1 MKFKFLSTIFVILIC
16 SVSGLAKANQITL
29 DTSNVIG
36 SSGAFDNRFLAKYV
50 LDNQT
55 GSITETEQNAND
67 VNGGYWL
74 QSVAPGA
81 NTVSWFTIDLGSAF
95 NIDFIELFN
104 THNAQY
110 FDRGTG
116 DFRILASNSV
126 NSGTGDFDGTAVQ
139 VIASTLQAAQNGTL
153 NDDLVNQTYSVSNTN
168 AFRYLQFHAD
178 SSSSANGNPNYEDYG
193 LNEIRVFEV
202 TTTVPEPSTLAI
214 FALGIMGL
222 ASRRFKKKS

>member
-126 NSGTGDFDGTAVQ
+126 NSGTGDFDGTGVQ
-139 VIASTLQAAQNGTL
+139 VIASTL
-153 NDDLVNQTYSVSNTN
+153 
-168 AFRYLQFHAD
+168 
-178 SSSSANGNPNYEDYG
+178 
-193 LNEIRVFEV
+193 
-202 TTTVPEPSTLAI
+202 
-214 FALGIMGL
+214 
-222 ASRRFKKKS
+222 

>member
-104 THNAQY
+104 THN
-110 FDRGTG
+110 
-116 DFRILASNSV
+116 IS
-126 NSGTGDFDGTAVQ
+126 TAVREIS
-139 VIASTLQAAQNGTL
+139 VYWLATRSTQERAI
-153 NDDLVNQTYSVSNTN
+153 S
-168 AFRYLQFHAD
+168 
-178 SSSSANGNPNYEDYG
+178 
-193 LNEIRVFEV
+193 
-202 TTTVPEPSTLAI
+202 TVL
-214 FALGIMGL
+214 
-222 ASRRFKKKS
+222 RFK